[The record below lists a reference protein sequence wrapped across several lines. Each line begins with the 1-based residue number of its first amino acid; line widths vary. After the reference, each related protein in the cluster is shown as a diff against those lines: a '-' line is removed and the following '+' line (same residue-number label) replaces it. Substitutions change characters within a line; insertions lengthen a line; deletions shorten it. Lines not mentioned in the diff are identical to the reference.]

1 MFVVLII
8 FKIKYL
14 SVKKINVF
22 TNNKKESI
30 TTRIIEKTYI
40 FKINLLL
47 LTKLIIFLNF
57 NELDNYIL
65 YIKWKE
71 CIGG

>member
-57 NELDNYIL
+57 NE
-65 YIKWKE
+65 
-71 CIGG
+71 